1 MKIKD
6 IITATAALLNQ
17 HDVIGYLEETV
28 NDPSAETLSKID
40 LEMRLLNLVL
50 SELAA
55 GYVPMVYKEEMTA
68 ENGKIEYAD
77 LKYSATRI
85 LSIEDASGE
94 KASYVQHPSYIEIC
108 DGVYTVEYEHSPASF
123 ALEETVNMGERILP
137 SLIAYGVAAE
147 YCITQGRFEEAVMWR
162 KRYSEGVERV
172 VLPDCPTVKGRCWL

>member
-17 HDVIGYLEETV
+17 HDIIEYLEETV
-28 NDPSAETLSKID
+28 SNPSAETLSKID
-40 LEMRLLNLVL
+40 SEMRLLNLVL

-55 GYVPMVYKEEMTA
+55 GYVPMIYKEEMTA
-68 ENGKIEYAD
+68 ENGKIEFSD

-85 LSIEDASGE
+85 LRVETASGE
-94 KASYVQHPSYIEIC
+94 QACYVQHPSYIEIA
-108 DGVYTVEYEHSPASF
+108 DGVYTVEYEHAPANF
-123 ALEETVNMGERILP
+123 ALEETVNMDGRILP

-162 KRYSEGVERV
+162 QRYSEGVERV